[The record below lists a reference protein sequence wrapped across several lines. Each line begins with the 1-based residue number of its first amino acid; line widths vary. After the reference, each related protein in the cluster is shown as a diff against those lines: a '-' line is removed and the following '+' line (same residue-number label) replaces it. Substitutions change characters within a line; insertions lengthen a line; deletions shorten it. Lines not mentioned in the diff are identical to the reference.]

1 MKKKLKRGMSGLLA
15 ALLTFTA
22 VFGSGVTALAASPS
36 GATSKSY
43 SVAFPRDGDANQIY
57 SEDVWGH
64 SAKTYMNGWST
75 SESTTTT
82 VHCMDS
88 FDGQVVYCIEP
99 GVPRSMA
106 RPSPVR
112 QRTSGTTTPSS
123 LNRTIEPD
131 DIKVLLGPYHAVWL
145 SGESFHLVALPECG
159 GCRPHCPRLR
169 HADPGVG
176 DHRRRA

>member
-1 MKKKLKRGMSGLLA
+1 MSGLLA

-88 FDGQVVYCIEP
+88 FDGQVVYCIESSA
-99 GVPRSMA
+99 PRSMGETFTGFGEDFWDNY
-106 RPSPVR
+106 PQQP
-112 QRTSGTTTPSS
+112 
-123 LNRTIEPD
+123 EP
-131 DIKVLLGPYHAVWL
+131 H
-145 SGESFHLVALPECG
+145 
-159 GCRPHCPRLR
+159 
-169 HADPGVG
+169 
-176 DHRRRA
+176 HRAG

>member
-88 FDGQVVYCIEP
+88 FDGQVVYCI
-99 GVPRSMA
+99 
-106 RPSPVR
+106 
-112 QRTSGTTTPSS
+112 
-123 LNRTIEPD
+123 
-131 DIKVLLGPYHAVWL
+131 
-145 SGESFHLVALPECG
+145 
-159 GCRPHCPRLR
+159 
-169 HADPGVG
+169 
-176 DHRRRA
+176 

>member
-99 GVPRSMA
+99 GEMCIRDRYILRSVCIPA
-106 RPSPVR
+106 AS
-112 QRTSGTTTPSS
+112 
-123 LNRTIEPD
+123 
-131 DIKVLLGPYHAVWL
+131 VL
-145 SGESFHLVALPECG
+145 
-159 GCRPHCPRLR
+159 
-169 HADPGVG
+169 
-176 DHRRRA
+176 